1 MTEYLDARQV
11 IDRIH
16 GAIGDGSKNGL
27 DNTRKLIGMLDC
39 APRVP
44 VIHVAGTNGKGS
56 TCAMT
61 ASVLKEAGY
70 RTGLYTS
77 PFLQI
82 YNERIRING
91 TPVSDDVLAREG
103 NRVLQA
109 AEELKKEGVFA
120 TPFEL
125 GTALALRVF
134 AAENVE
140 YIVLEVGMGGRLD
153 PTNAVEHPSVCAITA
168 IGLDHMQYLG
178 DTLTAIAGEKA
189 GIIKEGVPVVCHTQ
203 PPEVEAVFRAAAE
216 RKHARLIMTDPS
228 MILKEESRR
237 TGTRA
242 DLKTAAEWKDLWI
255 PLPGKHQVTNTLV
268 VLGIIDELRARGTDI
283 PDEAV
288 YRGIASTVWPAR
300 AEWRGA
306 LLMDGAH
313 NAQGVTSLAD
323 YVQRELQDT
332 PRVLLTGVLK
342 EKLSDEMLRK
352 LACMARTAVT
362 VTPDSPRAMAASEL
376 AEILK
381 EYGMNVTAAGS
392 IAEGLQTARELAG
405 EHGVVIAT
413 GSLYFVG
420 QLRGIVGLKP

>member
-1 MTEYLDARQV
+1 MTEYLNARQV

-70 RTGLYTS
+70 KTGLYTS

-82 YNERIRING
+82 YNERIRIDG

-109 AEELKKEGVFA
+109 AEELKKEGVRA

-125 GTALALRVF
+125 GTALALCVF
-134 AAENVE
+134 ATENVE

-153 PTNAVEHPSVCAITA
+153 PTNAVENPAVCAITA
-168 IGLDHMQYLG
+168 IGMDHMQYLG

-203 PPEVEAVFRAAAE
+203 PADVTETIRLVAE
-216 RKHARLIMTDPS
+216 KKHARMIMTDPS
-228 MILKEESRR
+228 MILAEESRLNE
-237 TGTRA
+237 TRA
-242 DLKTAAEWKDLWI
+242 DLKTATEWKGLRI

-268 VLGIIDELRARGTDI
+268 VLGIIDELRARGTRV

-300 AEWRGA
+300 AEWCGS

-313 NAQGVTSLAD
+313 NAQGAASLAD
-323 YVQRELQDT
+323 YVHRELSGVH
-332 PRVLLTGVLK
+332 RVLLTGVLK
-342 EKLSDEMLRK
+342 EKLSGEMLTS
-352 LACMARTAVT
+352 LSGMARTAIT
-362 VTPDSPRAMAASEL
+362 VTPDSPRAMAAEEL
-376 AEILK
+376 AGILRD
-381 EYGMNVTAAGS
+381 YGMEVTAAGS
-392 IAEGLQTARELAG
+392 VEEGLATARKLAG
-405 EHGVVIAT
+405 EQGVVIAT